1 VVSKDMKFKMK
12 VICIFCNVIETC
24 CLKRKAVGIEM
35 GEPFKPFIIHMLL
48 AHAFEKL
55 LICLCK
61 RLRISIEH
69 NYPTLIIQL
78 FNTNCLVK
86 P

>member
-1 VVSKDMKFKMK
+1 VVSKYMKFKMK

-24 CLKRKAVGIEM
+24 CLKRKVVGIEM
-35 GEPFKPFIIHMLL
+35 GEPFKPFVIHMLL
-48 AHAFEKL
+48 AYAFGKL
-55 LICLCK
+55 LIYLCK
-61 RLRISIEH
+61 QLKTSIEH